1 MEDEVIARLHKIY
14 KQVSADFGNENCFL
28 TGSMAVY
35 FLAKQLSVN
44 NRGLIPN
51 DVDILVNSSYDFIS
65 RGPPQK
71 SIKYN
76 AGTADEYDV
85 IRTKRKN
92 KGIKV
97 QSKHG
102 DETLYINVQAP
113 KLIKDEYEDQKERY
127 SMTPIIDDD
136 DYVSEEEFIENFREE
151 GHDEKEIFEWYLVS
165 DWFIDKLRE
174 KSEPVIDNDYGEYW
188 GRCCMGQAIYL
199 DLEISLR

>member
-1 MEDEVIARLHKIY
+1 MEDEVIARLHRIY

-76 AGTADEYDV
+76 AGTDDEYDV
-85 IRTKRKN
+85 IRTRRKN
-92 KGIKV
+92 TGIRV
-97 QSKHG
+97 QSKHA
-102 DETLYINVQAP
+102 DETLYINVQKL
-113 KLIKDEYEDQKERY
+113 KLIKDEYEDQKEVVEDTRKLLR
-127 SMTPIIDDD
+127 INNNIAIL
-136 DYVSEEEFIENFREE
+136 EEVESRLENIKYEE
-151 GHDEKEIFEWYLVS
+151 VPK
-165 DWFIDKLRE
+165 KKRE
-174 KSEPVIDNDYGEYW
+174 KRKKDHVVKE
-188 GRCCMGQAIYL
+188 L
-199 DLEISLR
+199 KF